1 METLFYLSLALN
13 LLLLGTIVGFV
24 VSKNITP
31 KTQKTASNKPVLTEP
46 TSVQQ
51 EQPVQKR
58 QPVIVN
64 PELYHLAYQC
74 EKQLPEGFKNRIKIL
89 VETEYP
95 EYAAILQVDD
105 IKISIRRNERN
116 QSVFSAQT
124 PLDAINIARFGYETT
139 GRYVPVPDE
148 LKKILAMKDA
158 VNVYLRALNLEEISE
173 NDEFWCVHTEA
184 GCRETGWK
192 ALGWS
197 AETAHKIFKNDF
209 HLYKGDGQLQH
220 CRDGQNAKVFVLLKG
235 WEHLFTQ
242 V

>member
-13 LLLLGTIVGFV
+13 LLLLSAIVGFV
-24 VSKNITP
+24 ISKNANS
-31 KTQKTASNKPVLTEP
+31 KTQKTTANKPVSIEP
-46 TSVQQ
+46 TSAQQ
-51 EQPVQKR
+51 EQTVQKQ
-58 QPVIVN
+58 QPASVN

-74 EKQLPEGFKNRIKIL
+74 EKQLPEEFKNRIKIL

-105 IKISIRRNERN
+105 IKISIRRNQRN
-116 QSVFSAQT
+116 QSVFGAQT
-124 PLDAINIARFGYETT
+124 PLDAISIARFGYERT

-148 LKKILAMKDA
+148 LKKIWAMKDA

-173 NDEFWCVHTEA
+173 NDEFWCVDTVT
-184 GCRETGWK
+184 GCETGWK
-192 ALGWS
+192 AFRWS
-197 AETAHKIFKNDF
+197 VENAHEILKDNFY
-209 HLYKGDGQLQH
+209 LYKGDGELQR
-220 CRDGQNAKVFVLLKG
+220 CCAGRNAKVFVLLKG